1 MTTAIILCFVLTL
14 LTIITIN
21 SFQSTKT
28 ACLMSLT
35 QATDSAITAIE
46 IDNQMNKNN
55 YEEIVGNM
63 LRDIILLS
71 EGKGD
76 INVKILEANTDEG
89 LLDVQV
95 TKIYKWFGLK
105 REISIKRTVI
115 MEEFEYEPQISV
127 TAMFVYDE
135 HFTYNNKDDLNI
147 VREEL
152 TFKDAI
158 IKRPKN
164 PKMKGYT
171 FMGWSLSPN
180 GEIITNDEWQCFL
193 VPSPDSEGVVYF
205 YAVFE
210 ANNA

>member
-14 LTIITIN
+14 LTILTVN

-35 QATDSAITAIE
+35 QATDSAINAIE
-46 IDNQMNKNN
+46 LDTQMNKDN
-55 YEEIVGNM
+55 YEKIIGDM
-63 LRDIILLS
+63 LRDIVLLS

-76 INVKILEANTDEG
+76 INIKILEANTNEG

-105 REISIKRTVI
+105 REVSIKRTVI
-115 MEEFEYEPQISV
+115 MEEFEYEPQISATV
-127 TAMFVYDE
+127 LFVYEDAGD
-135 HFTYNNKDDLNI
+135 KNI

-164 PKMKGYT
+164 PKKKGYT
-171 FMGWSLSPN
+171 FMGWSLEPN
-180 GEIITNDEWQCFL
+180 GTVITDDEWQCFL
-193 VPSPDSEGVVYF
+193 VPSPNQDGQVYF
-205 YAVFE
+205 YAIFQE
-210 ANNA
+210 NNS